1 METNYTT
8 LKKEELVEE
17 LKKKDTELNSV
28 KTDIDSLKEMFAK
41 MQKMQEESKQV
52 VATPV
57 VQADSDIVKIGS
69 CLTGLHILC
78 DNQGNEIVELVDFGD
93 IASVPMRILD
103 TMMTSTNKELFR
115 KGLVYFLDS
124 KFYNRYSLRE
134 ATVLTDETFDK
145 LYALPI
151 QKMFAELDKL
161 TDKKNKKDVVYMLY
175 WKIVKNIASGRKGFQ
190 DRGREIEL
198 STYFETDISNSI
210 NGLQVAKELNFK

>member
-134 ATVLTDETFDK
+134 AT
-145 LYALPI
+145 
-151 QKMFAELDKL
+151 
-161 TDKKNKKDVVYMLY
+161 
-175 WKIVKNIASGRKGFQ
+175 
-190 DRGREIEL
+190 
-198 STYFETDISNSI
+198 
-210 NGLQVAKELNFK
+210 

>member
-17 LKKKDTELNSV
+17 LKKKDTELESV
-28 KTDIDSLKEMFAK
+28 KTDIDSLKDMFAK
-41 MQKMQEESKQV
+41 MQKMQEENKQV
-52 VATPV
+52 SVNPIV
-57 VQADSDIVKIGS
+57 HEENDIVKIGS

-78 DNQGNEIVELVDFGD
+78 DNQGSEIVELVDFGD
-93 IASVPMRILD
+93 VASVPIRILD

-115 KGLVYFLDS
+115 KGLIYFLDS

-134 ATVLTDETFDK
+134 STVLTDETFDK
-145 LYALPI
+145 IYALPI
-151 QKMFAELDKL
+151 QEMFSAIDKL
-161 TDKKNKKDVVYMLY
+161 TDKGNKKDVVYMIY
-175 WKIVKNIASGRKGFQ
+175 WKIVKNIANGREGYQ

-198 STYFETDISNSI
+198 STYFKTEISNSI